1 MMFWFLF
8 VFDMIADVYGDL
20 AGGVTTALVAVSILC
35 LYCATSLAMRYHH
48 QQQQWQ
54 QRQKDEDTRE
64 RSTMELSGR
73 ETVENVLRL
82 QRTTLTTPVMNP
94 MADSAQTECR
104 DPEHEIVLSTVDEVE
119 TA

>member
-1 MMFWFLF
+1 
-8 VFDMIADVYGDL
+8 MIADVYGDL

-48 QQQQWQ
+48 HHHHQQQQQQQQ

-64 RSTMELSGR
+64 RSAIELSGR
-73 ETVENVLRL
+73 ETVENVIRL

-104 DPEHEIVLSTVDEVE
+104 DLEHEIVLSTVDEVE